1 MVEANTIR
9 GCLTLYG
16 VSCHVTRAFLTSQL
30 VGLDTAQAFVEM
42 NNDAVNGVMKSLAE
56 AARDKHYG
64 AQPDQAGNFPFIQPA
79 ARPKS
84 NVAVKNALACMTFA
98 MQCLSQRG
106 MAADEDMVTAISH
119 ATARRF
125 YHQAM
130 LVKKDKA
137 GTDSNLELSVLPA
150 RTQPNT
156 TLFRKWDTAIV
167 TETKDTVSSD
177 GFTPLYCVI
186 KTTAAPVDWDDI
198 DLDTESFDDVAWKI
212 ARLGGI
218 VHRQDC
224 QKMQAALLKATVNV
238 GSAFVEMHKLKQ
250 ESGRKSYFELKG
262 YYYGTQSVEDQRT
275 TIVNDIAKIKF
286 VGGNVGKTF
295 ETCCGEL
302 RALHLALKDINRE
315 HSDERKA
322 GVQGA
327 AQEAGRV
334 DLRQGRQPSNGS
346 RD

>member
-16 VSCHVTRAFLTSQL
+16 VSCHVTRAFLTGQL

-56 AARDKHYG
+56 AARDKHDG

-106 MAADEDMVTAISH
+106 MKADEDMVTAISH
-119 ATARRF
+119 AKARRF

-156 TLFRKWDTAIV
+156 TLFRKWDTANRLRVPPSCGAITSRWR
-167 TETKDTVSSD
+167 TELRSRKPSLARNTWV
-177 GFTPLYCVI
+177 YVI
-186 KTTAAPVDWDDI
+186 MP
-198 DLDTESFDDVAWKI
+198 
-212 ARLGGI
+212 
-218 VHRQDC
+218 
-224 QKMQAALLKATVNV
+224 
-238 GSAFVEMHKLKQ
+238 
-250 ESGRKSYFELKG
+250 SGRHRPPEFG
-262 YYYGTQSVEDQRT
+262 W
-275 TIVNDIAKIKF
+275 
-286 VGGNVGKTF
+286 
-295 ETCCGEL
+295 
-302 RALHLALKDINRE
+302 
-315 HSDERKA
+315 
-322 GVQGA
+322 
-327 AQEAGRV
+327 
-334 DLRQGRQPSNGS
+334 
-346 RD
+346 

>member
-1 MVEANTIR
+1 MPPSA
-9 GCLTLYG
+9 GP
-16 VSCHVTRAFLTSQL
+16 
-30 VGLDTAQAFVEM
+30 
-42 NNDAVNGVMKSLAE
+42 AV
-56 AARDKHYG
+56 
-64 AQPDQAGNFPFIQPA
+64 P
-79 ARPKS
+79 
-84 NVAVKNALACMTFA
+84 
-98 MQCLSQRG
+98 
-106 MAADEDMVTAISH
+106 
-119 ATARRF
+119 
-125 YHQAM
+125 
-130 LVKKDKA
+130 
-137 GTDSNLELSVLPA
+137 TDSNLELSVLPA

-315 HSDERKA
+315 HSDERKVLDLLGMFKKA
-322 GVQGA
+322 DAILTRSRCLWRSPSTPRATASSMSLHSLGGH
-327 AQEAGRV
+327 RV
-334 DLRQGRQPSNGS
+334 IS
-346 RD
+346 RRRDVF